1 LLPPGYG
8 TPYGPQPPRPGGSK
22 TPLIAAII
30 VLLLIAGGVT
40 TYLLTKSDKKKTV
53 AQSSTSP
60 SDISESDARAVVSQY
75 LKDVNAQDRTDAATL
90 ICPELVDAWRSS
102 IDKASGDFTV
112 SVTNSTFQ
120 GSTPTSDGL
129 DLKYSLDVKSTKTSQ
144 TGTSPVT
151 FTIVDRSGDL
161 LICGEK

>member
-1 LLPPGYG
+1 
-8 TPYGPQPPRPGGSK
+8 
-22 TPLIAAII
+22 
-30 VLLLIAGGVT
+30 
-40 TYLLTKSDKKKTV
+40 
-53 AQSSTSP
+53 
-60 SDISESDARAVVSQY
+60 
-75 LKDVNAQDRTDAATL
+75 
-90 ICPELVDAWRSS
+90 VDAWRSS